1 MIKMNKF
8 LKKEKINDINININ
22 SDTKL
27 TNYIYIFFND

>member
-22 SDTKL
+22 SDYKNNKL
-27 TNYIYIFFND
+27 YLYFFDN

>member
-22 SDTKL
+22 SDTKS
-27 TNYIYIFFND
+27 TNYIYIFFNG